1 MPRPLTITSTTNAH
15 ALTVYA
21 AIAILGGVF
30 TFTGT
35 PKPLLQFPEHI
46 ATALSGLLMFA
57 GLVAFSAAL
66 VASKRRD
73 PSMGLAVEM
82 VALGV
87 LSVALMLYLI
97 AVVGFYGSTAPT
109 AVTLTGAYTVGCVL
123 RLVQVTRE
131 YLNLCKARQQRIRR
145 TVEVA
150 ADPVRE

>member
-15 ALTVYA
+15 ALTAYG

-30 TFTGT
+30 TFAGT
-35 PKPLLQFPEHI
+35 PQPLMGFPQQA
-46 ATALSGLLMFA
+46 ATALSGVLMFA
-57 GLVAFSAAL
+57 GLVAFSSAL

-82 VALGV
+82 AALASLC
-87 LSVALMLYLI
+87 LSLSIFLY
-97 AVVGFYGSTAPT
+97 AVIDFYGMSAPT
-109 AVTLTGAYTVGCVL
+109 AVTLTAAYTTGCVL
-123 RLVQVTRE
+123 RFLQVSRE
-131 YLNLCKARQQRIRR
+131 YLNLCRARQQRIRR